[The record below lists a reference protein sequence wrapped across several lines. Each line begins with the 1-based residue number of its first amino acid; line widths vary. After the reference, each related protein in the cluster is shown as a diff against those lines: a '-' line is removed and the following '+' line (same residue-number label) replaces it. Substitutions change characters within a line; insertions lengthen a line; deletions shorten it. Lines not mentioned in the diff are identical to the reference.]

1 MIASLIASIEE
12 FVVAGL
18 VSLAILLATI
28 RANCTKW
35 TNYFESAGFS
45 GVFIFCL
52 FLTLGGYGIF
62 AVRRH
67 CVESRRNEGDEESEV
82 GEERGRTRH
91 PRFRIFPVI
100 LDWRY
105 IERSRGRR
113 GVIRLD
119 GGIDL
124 AGWCHLFPMN
134 NVNNKILPRT
144 GAVGKKVKR
153 CHDQRRVHEKNGHK
167 RAVTQE
173 PHKGVRFASKV
184 TGGFSA
190 VRGLQMYNICITLS
204 WVRDEDSTIP
214 ISKYYI

>member
-1 MIASLIASIEE
+1 MVASLIASIEE

-52 FLTLGGYGIF
+52 FITLGGYGLFSIRRRC
-62 AVRRH
+62 VR
-67 CVESRRNEGDEESEV
+67 SRRFEGDEESEC
-82 GEERGRTRH
+82 EERGRTRH
-91 PRFRIFPVI
+91 PRFRLSPVV

-105 IERSRGRR
+105 VERSQGRR

-124 AGWCHLFPMN
+124 AGWCHLLPMN
-134 NVNNKILPRT
+134 NVNIKMLPRT
-144 GAVGKKVKR
+144 GVVGKKSKR
-153 CHDQRRVHEKNGHK
+153 CHDQRRAHEKMGTRGQLHIN
-167 RAVTQE
+167 VFDLPTEQLW
-173 PHKGVRFASKV
+173 V
-184 TGGFSA
+184 SA
-190 VRGLQMYNICITLS
+190 VRELQMYNICITLS
-204 WVRDEDSTIP
+204 WGSR
-214 ISKYYI
+214 